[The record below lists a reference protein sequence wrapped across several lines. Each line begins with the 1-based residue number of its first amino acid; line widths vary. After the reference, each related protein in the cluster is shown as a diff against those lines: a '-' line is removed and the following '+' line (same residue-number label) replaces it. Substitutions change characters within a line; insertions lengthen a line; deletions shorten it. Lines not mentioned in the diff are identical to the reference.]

1 MAISDERFS
10 ELVEYYNQIKEAV
23 IRVDNKYSV
32 DYVEPQIDFPPTL
45 GLEPLQF
52 TPKTDEELQSLAH
65 SQVEPEFISKRAR
78 EKESLDKQTESI
90 RIKQTEQ
97 NAAHQKVLEKLL
109 ADYNTET
116 AKLHYKLVNHGLL
129 YSTVNTKASNE
140 QRENYTNS
148 VHSATAEHED
158 KLEALSQQLNVLN
171 SIYQYTLEQLDAE
184 QEAKEY
190 KLYLKLVD
198 QQNKQQQSVDKYNQ
212 TLEEKEI
219 KYKASCERSLQYA
232 RQAEYER
239 ALEASRLYA
248 ELGESG
254 IKQMMLAEKLTVAKV
269 YFTPLSLEEA
279 HCIMDMDGFLVTH
292 LGTNYSAFE
301 DWVNVTLR

>member
-171 SIYQYTLEQLDAE
+171 SIYQ
-184 QEAKEY
+184 
-190 KLYLKLVD
+190 
-198 QQNKQQQSVDKYNQ
+198 
-212 TLEEKEI
+212 
-219 KYKASCERSLQYA
+219 
-232 RQAEYER
+232 
-239 ALEASRLYA
+239 
-248 ELGESG
+248 
-254 IKQMMLAEKLTVAKV
+254 
-269 YFTPLSLEEA
+269 
-279 HCIMDMDGFLVTH
+279 
-292 LGTNYSAFE
+292 
-301 DWVNVTLR
+301 